1 MTSEVVAVTSEVMEA
16 SPPRH
21 RGRRKVRR
29 WWRLSWLPAVSSL
42 ALLVLFLHNA
52 RYSAAAHAQSDP
64 LRLTLLDVE
73 SDGGPLDEHSIAKRK
88 IGDVAGI
95 GQNLG
100 LIYYPTIS

>member
-1 MTSEVVAVTSEVMEA
+1 MTSSEVVEVTSEVAATSEPSA
-16 SPPRH
+16 GRH

-29 WWRLSWLPAVSSL
+29 RWRLSWLPPVFSVVLL
-42 ALLVLFLHNA
+42 ALLLHNA
-52 RYSAAAHAQSDP
+52 RYSAAAQSADA

-88 IGDVAGI
+88 IGDVALLF

-100 LIYYPTIS
+100 